1 MTSPTRPLSRR
12 TLLRGF
18 GTGIAMP
25 LLEAMAP
32 LPAIARAAVP
42 SGRRRPPRLAF
53 IYVPNGIHMPA
64 WTPAGEGRL
73 DTLPETLQPLA
84 ALRDDFSILT
94 GLGQP
99 KANANGD
106 GPGDHARAMAT
117 FLTGTQARKTDGAD
131 IRAGISVDQIAASS
145 LGKKTRFASLELGA
159 DLGKTSGSCDSGY
172 SCVYSSTISW
182 RSDSQPLPKEN
193 DPKLIFER
201 LFENGRPGESAAARA
216 KRDRFSLSILDFAL
230 ENAKSLDHK
239 LGVADR
245 RKLDEYL
252 SSVREI
258 ERRIDGATR
267 GERQTAHGGKKP
279 AGIPES
285 YAEHLRLLG
294 DLLVLAFQT
303 DSTRVATLVFANEGS
318 GRSYPFI
325 DVPEGHHD
333 LSHHGNDPAKHAK
346 LAKINRFHIDQL
358 AQLLSRLKATTEG
371 DGNLLDSSM
380 IVYGGCIGDG
390 NRHDHENLPI
400 LLAGHGGGALSPGRH
415 IVYEPKTPLMSLY
428 GSLLQAAGVAT
439 DAHPQ
444 VGGRLDG
451 I

>member
-1 MTSPTRPLSRR
+1 MTSLRSQTLSRR

-18 GTGIAMP
+18 GTGIALP

-32 LPAIARAAVP
+32 LPAARAAAP
-42 SGRRRPPRLAF
+42 PRGGRPPRLAF

-64 WTPAGEGRL
+64 WTPAGEGPL
-73 DTLPETLQPLA
+73 STLPDTLQPLA
-84 ALRDDFSILT
+84 TLRNGFSILT

-99 KANANGD
+99 KANGNGD

-117 FLTGTQARKTDGAD
+117 FLTGSQARKTDGPD
-131 IRAGISVDQIAASS
+131 IRAGISVDQIAAAS

-159 DLGKTSGSCDSGY
+159 DLGKASGSCDSGY

-182 RSDSQPLPKEN
+182 RSDNQPLPKEN
-193 DPKLIFER
+193 DPRLIFAR
-201 LFENGRPGESAAARA
+201 LFENGRPGESFAARA
-216 KRDRFSLSILDFAL
+216 KRDRFSRSILDFAL
-230 ENAKSLDHK
+230 ENAKSLDRK

-245 RKLDEYL
+245 RKLGEYL

-258 ERRIDGATR
+258 ERRIGRATH
-267 GERQTAHGGKKP
+267 GERNTAHAGDKP

-285 YAEHLRLLG
+285 YAEHLRLLA

-325 DVPEGHHD
+325 DVPDGHHD

-346 LAKINRFHIDQL
+346 LVKINRFHVEHL
-358 AQLLSRLKATTEG
+358 AHLLSRLKTTTE
-371 DGNLLDSSM
+371 
-380 IVYGGCIGDG
+380 GDG

-400 LLAGHGGGALSPGRH
+400 LLAGHGGGGLTPGRH
-415 IVYEPKTPLMSLY
+415 IVYEPKTPLMNLF
-428 GSLLQAAGVAT
+428 GSLLDTAGVAT

-444 VGGRLDG
+444 VSGRLDG